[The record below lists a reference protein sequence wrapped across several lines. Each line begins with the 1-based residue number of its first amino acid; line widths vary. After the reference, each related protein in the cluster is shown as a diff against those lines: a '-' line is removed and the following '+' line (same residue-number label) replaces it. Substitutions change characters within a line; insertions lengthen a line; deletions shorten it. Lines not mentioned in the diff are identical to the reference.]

1 MVDNYNT
8 RRSPI
13 LLKEYGRNIQKIADY
28 ILSLEDLEKQK
39 RMALSM
45 VKLMKQVNPGLKD
58 SQEYE
63 QKVWNDFYLITD
75 YQINID
81 HPFLDV
87 PVKPE
92 PDAKPRKVPY
102 ASNKIKLKHF
112 GKNLESL
119 VHQIEKIEDEE
130 EKEKASIYLAR
141 IMKRFYQAWNKETLE
156 DAAVIKQLH
165 NLSAGKIK
173 LDLDMIKEGNFLQ
186 MSLPRESSS
195 PRSSNP
201 RSNNGRRPSNNN
213 NNNNNARRKR
223 KKF

>member
-28 ILSLEDLEKQK
+28 ILALEDQEKQK

-102 ASNKIKLKHF
+102 SSNKIKLKHF
-112 GKNLESL
+112 GKNLETL
-119 VHQIEKIEDEE
+119 VHQIEKIDDAE

-156 DAAVIKQLH
+156 DAAVIKQLD

-186 MSLPRESSS
+186 MSLPKESSS
-195 PRSSNP
+195 PRSNS
-201 RSNNGRRPSNNN
+201 NGRNNNTGRRQNNN
-213 NNNNNARRKR
+213 NNPRRKR

>member
-28 ILSLEDLEKQK
+28 ILTLEDQEKQK

-102 ASNKIKLKHF
+102 SSNKIKLKHF

-119 VHQIEKIEDEE
+119 VHQIEKIEDAE

-141 IMKRFYQAWNKETLE
+141 IMKRFYQAWNRETLE
-156 DAAVIKQLH
+156 DAAVIKQLD

-186 MSLPRESSS
+186 MSLPRDSS
-195 PRSSNP
+195 PRSSNG
-201 RSNNGRRPSNNN
+201 RGSGGRRQNNN
-213 NNNNNARRKR
+213 NNNNGRRKR